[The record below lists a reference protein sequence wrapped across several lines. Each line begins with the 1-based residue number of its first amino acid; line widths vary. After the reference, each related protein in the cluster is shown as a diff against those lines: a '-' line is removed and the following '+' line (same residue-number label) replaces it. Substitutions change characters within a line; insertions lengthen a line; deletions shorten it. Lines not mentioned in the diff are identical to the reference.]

1 MKVIVHTHGIG
12 MKETYHSFRI
22 SNCDAFVF
30 ILENGGMQ
38 QASPSEIQSLK
49 LMRKW
54 GEKDLNAR
62 RSFKQKTEKK
72 CRHDCCGGADG
83 KRQ

>member
-49 LMRKW
+49 LMRK
-54 GEKDLNAR
+54 
-62 RSFKQKTEKK
+62 
-72 CRHDCCGGADG
+72 
-83 KRQ
+83 